1 MPLWGHLGWTVGHG
15 RTAKTGKFDFSLPF
29 DIFPPASNH
38 LSLQL
43 QALFRVFTCQ
53 FPMSNFVHILI
64 DAFWV
69 GERWMSNVFG
79 SNDFYFN
86 SPNMFSTAEDSD
98 GGDNVDDDDDDLTSI
113 VVNPVL
119 AIILLLLIAIL
130 AAPTRPGD
138 QWSSSSFI
146 IIICHLSIRMILMIS
161 GTCIGMRILHRDQ
174 RHTPRDHGSCSRNRP
189 VSNAWWEHHDH
200 HCFCQDYHHIIY
212 I

>member
-29 DIFPPASNH
+29 DIFPLTSNH

-43 QALFRVFTCQ
+43 QALFRVYLPVPNEEFFSHFDRC
-53 FPMSNFVHILI
+53 LL
-64 DAFWV
+64 
-69 GERWMSNVFG
+69 GERANVQCFWTKW
-79 SNDFYFN
+79 FLLHKLH
-86 SPNMFSTAEDSD
+86 FSTDSD
-98 GGDNVDDDDDDLTSI
+98 GGDNVVDDDLTSI

-138 QWSSSSFI
+138 QWSSSSV